1 MYITGT
7 HFNYYMICKRKL
19 WLFAS
24 GITME
29 STSDLVSL
37 GKLIHET
44 TYPQRSERFKE
55 VEIKGIKIDFY
66 DQKNKIIHEIKKSD
80 KRQEAH
86 IWQLKYYIYVLEQ
99 EGIEKVSGVLEYPK
113 LRKTEE
119 VYLSDIDREEIKHI
133 MEQIE
138 NIIQSDDCPNKLPK
152 TKCRN
157 CSYSDFCWSGED
169 DNTKDF
175 L

>member
-1 MYITGT
+1 MQITGT
-7 HFNYYMICKRKL
+7 HFNYYIICKRKL
-19 WLFAS
+19 WLFAN

-29 STSDLVSL
+29 STSDLVSQ

-44 TYPQRSERFKE
+44 TYQQRSERFKE
-55 VEIKGIKIDFY
+55 IEVKGVKIDFY
-66 DQKNKIIHEIKKSD
+66 DPKNKIIHEIKKSD

-86 IWQLKYYIYVLEQ
+86 IWQLKYYIYMLEQ
-99 EGIEKVSGVLEYPK
+99 EGIEMASGVLEYPK

-119 VYLSDIDREEIKHI
+119 VYLSDIDRDEIKHI
-133 MEQIE
+133 LEKIE
-138 NIIQSDDCPNKLPK
+138 NTIQSDDCPNKLPM

-169 DNTKDF
+169 NNTTG
-175 L
+175 

>member
-1 MYITGT
+1 MHITGT

-19 WLFAS
+19 WLFAN

-29 STSDLVSL
+29 STSDLVSQ

-44 TYPQRSERFKE
+44 TYRQRSERFKE
-55 VEIKGIKIDFY
+55 IEVKGIKIDFY
-66 DQKNKIIHEIKKSD
+66 DPKNKIIHEIKKSD

-86 IWQLKYYIYVLEQ
+86 IWQLKYYIYILEQ
-99 EGIEKVSGVLEYPK
+99 EGIEMASGVLEYPK

-119 VYLSDIDREEIKHI
+119 VYLSDIDREEIKNI
-133 MEQIE
+133 LEKIE
-138 NIIQSDDCPNKLPK
+138 NTIQLDDGPNKLQR

-169 DNTKDF
+169 NNTTG
-175 L
+175 